1 MKVALINPPKI
12 HQVWAGV
19 PDIFNGKDIYLFP
32 PLGIMYLSAAI
43 KKYSKH
49 DVVLFDAQPFD
60 MTAEQVAD
68 AAAGENPDVVGVT
81 AQTHNLVDVFSV
93 LKRIR
98 QKLPKAHIIV
108 GGPHTWN
115 FPDEA
120 IAIPEVDSIIRGDGE
135 HSLPEWLD
143 AIENNSGKDQVLG
156 VYYKDENGEIH
167 QNEKRHVT
175 KDLDELPF
183 PDRDSLPR
191 ERYYTPGMKASNTTT
206 LITSRGCPYRCNFCN
221 TYQRY
226 SVRSA
231 KSIVDEME
239 HCRDKYGI
247 EEIHFIDDLFNRT
260 SDRVIEIANEILKR
274 NVNMRWGFKAT
285 IRQTTPEML
294 KLAKKA
300 GCTKIHYGVETGTN
314 EGLKSLN
321 KKLTVEEVKETFDLT
336 KKIGLCAIAYM
347 MIGIPYEK
355 DRKDIMKTIR
365 FIQNLDPDYV
375 VYALLSPYPDTKLF
389 EKGAEMGLYDKDCWN
404 RFMKNPE
411 AEYELPTVW
420 EEHMKKDELVKL
432 FKVAHRSFYFNPSKI
447 MRTLVKITTME
458 ELKRIV
464 RGGLSLFKMEFL
476 KGDAARRL

>member
-32 PLGIMYLSAAI
+32 PLGIMYLSSAI
-43 KKYSKH
+43 KKFSKH
-49 DVVLFDAQPFD
+49 EVVLFDAQPFD

-68 AAAGENPDVVGVT
+68 AAAAENPDFVGLT

-93 LKRIR
+93 IRRLR
-98 QKLPKAHIIV
+98 QKLPKVHIMV

-120 IAIPEVDSIIRGDGE
+120 IAIPDVDSILRGDGE
-135 HSLPEWLD
+135 HAIVEWLE
-143 AIENNSGKDQVLG
+143 ALESNSGKDQVAG

-175 KDLDELPF
+175 KELDELPF

-191 ERYYTPGMKASNTTT
+191 DRYYTPGMKSAETTT

-231 KSIVDEME
+231 KNIVDEMV
-239 HCRDKYGI
+239 HCQEKYGI

-260 SDRVIEIANEILKR
+260 AERVNEISNEILKR
-274 NVNMRWGFKAT
+274 GLKMRWGFKAT
-285 IRQTTPEML
+285 IRHTDREML
-294 KLAKKA
+294 LLAKEA

-314 EGLKSLN
+314 EGLESLN
-321 KKLTVEEVKETFDLT
+321 KKLTVEEVKDTFELT

-355 DRKDIMKTIR
+355 NRGDIMKTIR

-375 VYALLSPYPDTKLF
+375 VYALLSPYPDTELF
-389 EKGAEMGLYDKDCWN
+389 RKGAEMGLYDKDCWN
-404 RFMKNPE
+404 RFMKEP
-411 AEYELPTVW
+411 AADYDLPTVW
-420 EEHMKKDELVKL
+420 EESMKKDELVKL
-432 FKVAHRSFYFNPSKI
+432 FKTAHRSFYFNPSKI
-447 MRTLVKITTME
+447 IRTLINISTYE

-464 RGGLSLFKMEFL
+464 RGGLSLFRMEFL
-476 KGDAARRL
+476 KGDAAHRL